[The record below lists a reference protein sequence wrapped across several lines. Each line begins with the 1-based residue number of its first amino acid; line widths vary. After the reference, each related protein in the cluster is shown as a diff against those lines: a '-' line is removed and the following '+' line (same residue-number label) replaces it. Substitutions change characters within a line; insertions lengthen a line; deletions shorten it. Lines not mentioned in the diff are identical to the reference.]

1 MLERQLMGKQS
12 DRTMQLDVS
21 AEAAFAACI
30 EIIEGLGFK
39 ITASDEHR
47 GFIQA
52 KVAISKMSWGET
64 VTVETTPV
72 SPRSCQVNVI
82 SKSTWFTLV
91 DWGKN
96 DENVDAIEWRLK
108 RTFQ

>member
-1 MLERQLMGKQS
+1 MGKQS

-30 EIIEGLGFK
+30 EIVEGLRFK
-39 ITASDEHR
+39 ITASDESR
-47 GFIQA
+47 GFVQA
-52 KVAISKMSWGET
+52 KVAISRMSWGET
-64 VTVETTPV
+64 VTIQITSV
-72 SPRSCQVNVI
+72 SPRSCRVNVI
-82 SKSTWFTLV
+82 SQSTWFTLV

-108 RTFQ
+108 RRFQ

>member
-1 MLERQLMGKQS
+1 MLERRGMGKQS
-12 DRTMQLDVS
+12 DRYMQLEVS
-21 AEAAFAACI
+21 AKDTFTACMN
-30 EIIEGLGFK
+30 IIEGLGFK
-39 ITASDEHR
+39 ITASDESR

-64 VTVETTPV
+64 VTIQITRV
-72 SPRSCQVNVI
+72 SPRSCRVSLLSQ
-82 SKSTWFTLV
+82 STWFTLV